1 MLRTIFNFFTEQ
13 TILNFKKPGVN
24 SPVVPYS
31 AVSPR
36 ATGDNG
42 ARYLAALSSSAHK
55 YVTDS
60 LNTLSLQS
68 YTDRK
73 NGKTFYLLNGLSL
86 QTVKGKKKLKTV
98 FFICIFCQ

>member
-1 MLRTIFNFFTEQ
+1 MLRTISTLHQQFYFV
-13 TILNFKKPGVN
+13 KSGVS

-36 ATGDNG
+36 DTGDNG

-60 LNTLSLQS
+60 LVIHCHCNPTQIE
-68 YTDRK
+68 K
-73 NGKTFYLLNGLSL
+73 M
-86 QTVKGKKKLKTV
+86 VKH
-98 FFICIFCQ
+98 FIF